1 MLARIRKAQEER
13 RGWLHPHR
21 APGRH
26 HHHRHP
32 GRDRDPVFLNQ
43 RTNGYNAAVKT
54 DLSNVALGVESAAV
68 DQGGSYAA
76 IVNGAVDAQVTVA
89 GTPSVTTAGVTGVT
103 YSPTVRREHLRRTA
117 IGSATGFCLY
127 GNNTNGG
134 AYWTYSKAKGGLN
147 PASFATAALA
157 KGAC

>member
-1 MLARIRKAQEER
+1 MIARIRKSIEQGDEGFTLIELLVVMIIIGILAAIAI
-13 RGWLHPHR
+13 PT
-21 APGRH
+21 
-26 HHHRHP
+26 
-32 GRDRDPVFLNQ
+32 FLNQ

-76 IVNGAVDAQVTVA
+76 IVNGAVDTQITVA
-89 GTPSVTTAGVTGVT
+89 AGVTTAGVTGVT
-103 YSPTVRREHLRRTA
+103 YSPTSGVNIYVGQA
-117 IGSATGFCLY
+117 GSATGFCLY

-147 PASFATAALA
+147 PASFATAVLA

>member
-1 MLARIRKAQEER
+1 MIARIRKSIEQGDEGFTLIELLVVMIIIGILAAIAI
-13 RGWLHPHR
+13 PT
-21 APGRH
+21 
-26 HHHRHP
+26 
-32 GRDRDPVFLNQ
+32 FLNQ

-89 GTPSVTTAGVTGVT
+89 GTPSVTNAGVTGVT
-103 YSPTVRREHLRRTA
+103 YSPTAGVNIYVGQA
-117 IGSATGFCLY
+117 GSATGFCLY

-147 PASFATAALA
+147 PASFATAVLA